1 MSGRLGAVIS
11 PYVVELGPL
20 TGLSWLPMAVF
31 AAVSILRQGSYNFLK
46 LGDLGYIAL
55 HDADLFFFYLAD
67 FISKLCLWIFH
78 DPSHTCVVDLNLDKF
93 RI

>member
-31 AAVSILRQGSYNFLK
+31 AAVSILRQGANSSF
-46 LGDLGYIAL
+46 IAL
-55 HDADLFFFYLAD
+55 QDADLFLFIWRILSPNSVCGFF
-67 FISKLCLWIFH
+67 FIPTLMVLWI
-78 DPSHTCVVDLNLDKF
+78 
-93 RI
+93 

>member
-31 AAVSILRQGSYNFLK
+31 AAVSILRQGSNSFLK
-46 LGDLGYIAL
+46 LYLGFIAL
-55 HDADLFFFYLAD
+55 QDADLFLFIWRILFPNCVCGFFN
-67 FISKLCLWIFH
+67 
-78 DPSHTCVVDLNLDKF
+78 DPNCTGVVDLNLD

>member
-31 AAVSILRQGSYNFLK
+31 AAVSILRQWANSFLYCSA
-46 LGDLGYIAL
+46 GCG
-55 HDADLFFFYLAD
+55 FVFVYLAD
-67 FISKLCLWIFH
+67 FVSKQCLWIFFLSQ
-78 DPSHTCVVDLNLDKF
+78 P
-93 RI
+93 

>member
-55 HDADLFFFYLAD
+55 QDADLFL
-67 FISKLCLWIFH
+67 FIWRILSPNSVCGFFH
-78 DPSHTCVVDLNLDKF
+78 DPRSLHPTSIDGFCF
-93 RI
+93 